1 MATEP
6 AREIAICFT
15 QGHGEKLVIEQVQH
29 EGLVDMLFRSGYK
42 LGKIET
48 WISWQKLCDYQVLV
62 IGAPQETA
70 IEEMEIKAIIEFVKT
85 GGSLLML
92 SDAGADE
99 LMKSNL
105 NVLAREFG
113 IEFKPVILS
122 DDKSFSEKPEYAI
135 IDKFER
141 HFITRDVAKIVYASG
156 CTVES
161 TDKDA
166 LVIARA
172 GPDAVQRVRK
182 DEAWVEPES
191 AAGAPVMLAKRFG
204 EGKIVAIGN
213 FSIITSISKTY
224 GLYAF
229 DNFTFIGNLFAW
241 LVNRKI
247 GDGDSKTDTIYF
259 NTSID
264 AELYYWI
271 ERELKKK
278 RFPNVNAL
286 INFSL
291 KATRDTLETL
301 DRQTKNENKGK
312 KKKEKDEKEAHDETG
327 TAKDEDHKVD
337 SDESN

>member
-1 MATEP
+1 MVNEP
-6 AREIAICFT
+6 TRDIAICFT
-15 QGHGEKLVIEQVQH
+15 QGHSEKLVIEQVQH

-70 IEEMEIKAIIEFVKT
+70 IEEMEIKAIIEFVKN

-122 DDKSFSEKPEYAI
+122 DEKSFSEKSEYVAI
-135 IDKFER
+135 DRFER
-141 HFITRDVAKIVYASG
+141 HFITRDVTKIIYASG

-161 TDKDA
+161 TDKNA

-172 GPDAVQRVRK
+172 GTDAVQRARK
-182 DEAWVEPES
+182 NDAWAEPES
-191 AAGAPVMLAKRFG
+191 AAGAPVMLVKRHG
-204 EGKIVAIGN
+204 EGKVVAIGN

-224 GLYAF
+224 GLYAA
-229 DNFTFIGNLFAW
+229 DNFTLIGNLFAW

-247 GDGDSKTDTIYF
+247 GDADSKTDMVYF
-259 NTSID
+259 NTAID
-264 AELYYWI
+264 AELFYWI

-291 KATRDTLETL
+291 KATRDTLDKL
-301 DRQTKNENKGK
+301 DKQTKADSKVK
-312 KKKEKDEKEAHDETG
+312 KKKERDAGDGAPPSPHD
-327 TAKDEDHKVD
+327 DHKVD
-337 SDESN
+337 SEETT